1 MIEKGGDFKE
11 VIIRTHPSV
20 NEFENG
26 GSIMSSKRVIKL
38 LYFVRLFICYFA
50 NKSFPLFPPLLA
62 RCRPSWGAAL
72 NDHLSTGHQCF
83 LWLKNDKLYYNFVVD
98 ALVSNDIVRF
108 TKSQTL
114 FSVRRDDESKNKEN
128 CKSSTK
134 GKVFEGGKSSYGVSV
149 RSRFKV
155 ISISGSRLI
164 NCVKQLQFPK

>member
-155 ISISGSRLI
+155 ISISDSRLL
-164 NCVKQLQFPK
+164 NCVKQLQ